1 MDSICS
7 PEMPRR
13 GFMAIIAG
21 GLVAAPLAAG
31 AQGRLQMS
39 PGSDPVHVHTS
50 DYRCWSDKQ
59 PCQLALRVVRPGGRA
74 RALTNGHLGK
84 H

>member
-50 DYRCWSDKQ
+50 DYRC
-59 PCQLALRVVRPGGRA
+59 
-74 RALTNGHLGK
+74 
-84 H
+84 

>member
-1 MDSICS
+1 MIG
-7 PEMPRR
+7 RR
-13 GFMAIIAG
+13 AFISGITLGF
-21 GLVAAPLAAG
+21 LAAPLAAE

-50 DYRCWSDKQ
+50 DYRCWSDKR
-59 PCQLALRVVRPGGRA
+59 PCQLALRVGRPGGRA